1 MYNENMKYNKL
12 VHAFDILLNDML
24 DIAKENNVPLK
35 AMVIFLRIYN
45 EELKTQKDVVDY
57 FVKLKRLETEKQ
69 IRKIKVSTTNAINLL
84 EDAKIM
90 KRVPS
95 PEDKRINILVI
106 SSKGEKIAKKI
117 MEANYE

>member
-1 MYNENMKYNKL
+1 MYNENMKYDKL

-45 EELKTQKDVVDY
+45 EKLQTQKDVVDY

-69 IRKIKVSTTNAINLL
+69 VRKIKVSTTNAINLL
-84 EDAKIM
+84 EDSKIM

-95 PEDKRINILVI
+95 PEDKRVNILVI